1 MLQLGFLGL
10 HLSRVGELSPDG
22 VALSESWVVALLGGL
37 GSLSIVDLSGMDSG
51 VDIEESL

>member
-1 MLQLGFLGL
+1 MLQLGLLGL
-10 HLSRVGELSPDG
+10 HLSRIGELSPDG